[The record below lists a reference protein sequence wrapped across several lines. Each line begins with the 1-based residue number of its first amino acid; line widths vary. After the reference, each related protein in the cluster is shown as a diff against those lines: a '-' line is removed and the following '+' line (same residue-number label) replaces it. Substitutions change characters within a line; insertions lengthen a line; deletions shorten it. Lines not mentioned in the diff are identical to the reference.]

1 MQNNPKD
8 IFYFLSLLM
17 KWKKLLII
25 NLLIVTVLAVIISL
39 LLPPWYMAT
48 TTLIPPRNTGLSL
61 LGGSGLL
68 KDVSLGSSFT
78 GIGDNFGTY
87 NYFAILQSRTAMEK
101 VINKFNLFDVYEIS
115 DTLLEDAIKE
125 LQGNT
130 NFYFGDDNYIGIEV
144 YDKNPKRAA
153 DMANYFVEV
162 LNEMS
167 LKLATEEATSN
178 RMFIEKRYNQNLEDL
193 KKAEDSLY
201 IFQKQYGVVAI
212 PEQVEISVKAAA
224 EIEASLIGKEVAAH
238 LFSEQFGED
247 SPQYKSLLSEIT
259 LLKAKIN
266 ELKYAK
272 KLSSPSN
279 VLIPFSEL
287 PEISIQYLR
296 TFWELKTQQ
305 TIMEIIL
312 PLYEQAKV
320 EEQKKIPVILVLDE
334 AIKPVKKAKPKR
346 SLIVGAASLLS
357 LLFSSVFI
365 IGYDSYKNYKSRIA
379 ETA

>member
-1 MQNNPKD
+1 
-8 IFYFLSLLM
+8 M

-25 NLLIVTVLAVIISL
+25 NFLIVTVLAVIISL

-178 RMFIEKRYNQNLEDL
+178 RMFIEKRYIQNLEDL

>member
-48 TTLIPPRNTGLSL
+48 TTLIPPQNTGLSL

-68 KDVSLGSSFT
+68 RDLSLGSSFT

-178 RMFIEKRYNQNLEDL
+178 RMFIEKRYIQNLEDL

-238 LFSEQFGED
+238 LFSEQYGED
-247 SPQYKSLLSEIT
+247 SPQYKSLLSEIN